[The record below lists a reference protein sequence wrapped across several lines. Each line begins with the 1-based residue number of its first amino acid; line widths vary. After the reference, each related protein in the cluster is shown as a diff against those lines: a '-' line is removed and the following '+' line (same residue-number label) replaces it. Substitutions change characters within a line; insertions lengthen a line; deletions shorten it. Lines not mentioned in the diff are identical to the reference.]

1 MRAPALF
8 ALDRA
13 DLLAT
18 LADELDACT
27 YAPSKGRAF
36 AITDPKSRLIYALPF
51 RDRVVQH
58 WLMERMMPA
67 MERWFAP
74 QSYACRVGKGSH
86 RCLERAIELTRHKRF
101 VLRIDIRKFF
111 PSIDHAILRALL
123 EPFTADHLRSV
134 GPMPHL
140 PKQNGIGWLCDAF
153 LEQRVECERVAWY
166 FPGDTLFTP
175 FDRPHGLPI
184 GSLTSQIWA
193 NAFLTPIDHLIAS
206 KLRIGTFVRY
216 CDDLLLFDDDKG
228 RLQDAL
234 SAIEQRA
241 TAMRLRLHPGK
252 TRLHR
257 STDPVGFL
265 GFVLRQRPDGGVS
278 VRLQSENILRFRRRM
293 QETQQLYEAGAIEAR
308 DVVCRVRAW
317 LAHAQHGDT
326 RALCKQ
332 ELARLAWV
340 RST

>member
-1 MRAPALF
+1 MLAL
-8 ALDRA
+8 
-13 DLLAT
+13 

-36 AITDPKSRLIYALPF
+36 AITDPKPRLIYALPF

-58 WLMERMMPA
+58 LLMESMMPA
-67 MERWFAP
+67 LERWFAP

-86 RCLERAIELTRHKRF
+86 RCLERAIELTRQKRF

-123 EPFTADHLRSV
+123 EPFTAPRDRWLR
-134 GPMPHL
+134 
-140 PKQNGIGWLCDAF
+140 DAF
-153 LEQRVECERVAWY
+153 LDQQVECERVAWY

-175 FDRPHGLPI
+175 FERPHGLPI
-184 GSLTSQIWA
+184 GSLTSQFWA

-216 CDDLLLFDDDKG
+216 CDDVLVFDDDRG

-234 SAIEQRA
+234 SAIDERA
-241 TAMRLRLHPGK
+241 SSLRLRLHAGK

-265 GFVLRQRPDGGVS
+265 GFVLRQRPDAGVS
-278 VRLQSENILRFRRRM
+278 VRLQSDNIQRFRARM
-293 QETQQLYEAGAIEAR
+293 QETLTLYDAGAIEAG